1 MLQTKMK
8 DLLRCAK
15 RFFAQKFQ
23 QIRKQ
28 HKKYCFIRSLN
39 VIVDILEHCLT
50 TSRLNLATKTK
61 KIENCESYVF
71 LNFTGI
77 HVIFFPCRKV

>member
-1 MLQTKMK
+1 MLQTKIK
-8 DLLRCAK
+8 DLLICAK
-15 RFFAQKFQ
+15 RLFRSNFQ

-50 TSRLNLATKTK
+50 TSRLNLATKTE
-61 KIENCESYVF
+61 KIGSCES
-71 LNFTGI
+71 
-77 HVIFFPCRKV
+77 